1 MFRDEKQGD
10 GRSDILK
17 QCFCCLCT
25 KTWQQQQP
33 CAGGASRAAPT
44 ALQPPPPGCAEKGN
58 TEQKEST
65 ATSQWV
71 EEQVWK
77 QTPTRGGESRR
88 GQELA
93 PMETP
98 GPAPA
103 QHRAEALRT
112 SSAFGNC
119 SRKQLGRGGKQARP
133 PKCQVPGFC
142 PLSATGGAGRGV
154 RGAGTC
160 QLQP

>member
-1 MFRDEKQGD
+1 
-10 GRSDILK
+10 
-17 QCFCCLCT
+17 
-25 KTWQQQQP
+25 
-33 CAGGASRAAPT
+33 
-44 ALQPPPPGCAEKGN
+44 
-58 TEQKEST
+58 
-65 ATSQWV
+65 
-71 EEQVWK
+71 
-77 QTPTRGGESRR
+77 
-88 GQELA
+88 
-93 PMETP
+93 METP

-133 PKCQVPGFC
+133 LKCQVPGFC
-142 PLSATGGAGRGV
+142 PLSAACGAGRGV

>member
-1 MFRDEKQGD
+1 
-10 GRSDILK
+10 
-17 QCFCCLCT
+17 
-25 KTWQQQQP
+25 
-33 CAGGASRAAPT
+33 
-44 ALQPPPPGCAEKGN
+44 
-58 TEQKEST
+58 
-65 ATSQWV
+65 
-71 EEQVWK
+71 
-77 QTPTRGGESRR
+77 
-88 GQELA
+88 
-93 PMETP
+93 METP